1 MRILNMKKIVLIFSL
16 VVVLFLG
23 FLLAAPFLFKGKIL
37 SIIKEQINENVNAKV
52 NFSDD
57 LDLSLIRSFPNLSL
71 QINDIEVVGVDSFA
85 QDTLLRM
92 KTFAA
97 TLDIMSVISG
107 DQIRIK
113 RVLLESPDI
122 HAVILPSGRANWD
135 IAKPSTDTSTTE
147 ESDSSSGFQIALK
160 SYELSNA
167 NIVYDDQEAE
177 MYAAVLGLN
186 HKGSG
191 DFTQDNF
198 ILETLTQ
205 IKSLTYRSE
214 GLNYLTEAEFD
225 AKVDI
230 DMNLPQMR
238 FGFKDNNFR
247 LNALEIGLD
256 GFVAM
261 PNDAIEMDLNLKS
274 NKVSFKELLSLIPA
288 IYQKDFADLETKGE
302 TSLTAQAKG
311 VYNSAIEAYPAFNL
325 KLLVQNAMFKYPA
338 LPEALNNVNIDL
350 EVANADGILDHTVTN
365 LKKLHVELGQEPFDA
380 HLLVR
385 NPMTD
390 PNLDMGL
397 KGSLQL
403 DRIVKLVPLEE
414 GTKLSGKLIADMVA
428 KGRVSQFSGD
438 DYENMNV
445 SGNLIAE
452 QLHYEAKDLPTPF
465 DLSAMELNFQPKEV
479 KLPKFEAKLGHSD
492 ISLNGSLQNFF
503 GYLFKPDEV
512 LKGQLELSSSLLDAN
527 AFMSDEGDQNET
539 PAPEDTVAMQAVEI
553 PANIDFNFRI
563 KGIDKV
569 LYDNLELKNVQGT
582 AHVHDAM
589 LDLTGVRLGIFD
601 GQVEL
606 NGKYDTRDKQNPAT
620 AVKVKLSEVDIQ
632 QSFNYMNSVQKLAP
646 IAKYLNGKVNAEFGL
661 ETLLG
666 QDMSPVLSSLTSDGF
681 FKTSK
686 AVLSGFTPMNT
697 LADRLKLNDLKEV
710 LLTNTNVSYE
720 VADGK
725 VKLKNPV
732 DFKVGNIGVR
742 VLEEGY
748 TTFEQGLNYVM
759 KLDVPAS
766 VIGGNTGGVL
776 DNMLKEVNRS
786 GTDLKAGE
794 RLNINALVGGTIQKP
809 EISTSL
815 KDIGKDALNQVKD
828 QAKQVIDN
836 KKQEAI
842 DKANA
847 AKAKLIA
854 DAEAKGDALITE
866 AHKKA
871 DQLKAEAKKQGD
883 ALIAEADKRA
893 EQLVKDAGA
902 NPVKKEAARR
912 LGEVGKKE
920 AREKAAALNA
930 AAEKQG
936 NELIGKAESEK
947 ARLVAEA
954 SK

>member
-1 MRILNMKKIVLIFSL
+1 MRNLNMKKIVLIFSL
-16 VVVLFLG
+16 VVALLLG
-23 FLLAAPFLFKGKIL
+23 FLIAAPFLFKGKIL
-37 SIIKEQINENVNAKV
+37 SLIKEQVNENVNAKV

-57 LDLSLIRSFPNLSL
+57 LDLSLIRNFPNLSL
-71 QINDIEVVGVDSFA
+71 QINDIEVVGIDSFA

-113 RVLLESPDI
+113 RVFLDQADI
-122 HAVILPSGRANWD
+122 HAVVLESGRTNWD
-135 IAKPSTDTSTTE
+135 IAKASSDTSAVEAADT
-147 ESDSSSGFQIALK
+147 SGGFQIALK
-160 SYELSNA
+160 SYEIANA
-167 NIVYDDQEAE
+167 NIVYDDRAAD
-177 MYAAVLGLN
+177 MYAAILGLN
-186 HKGSG
+186 HSGSG

-198 ILETLTQ
+198 ILETITE

-214 GLNYLTEAEFD
+214 GLAYLNEAEFD
-225 AKVDI
+225 AKVDL

-256 GFVAM
+256 GYIAM
-261 PNDAIEMDLNLKS
+261 PEESIEMDLNLKS
-274 NKVSFKELLSLIPA
+274 NTVSFKELLSLIPA
-288 IYQKDFADLETKGE
+288 IYKQDFADLETKGE
-302 TSLTAQAKG
+302 TSLSAQVKG
-311 VYNSAIEAYPAFNL
+311 VYNSVLESYPAFNL

-338 LPEALNNVNIDL
+338 LPEALNNVQIDL
-350 EVANADGILDHTVTN
+350 QIDNADGVLDHTITN
-365 LKKLHVELGQEPFDA
+365 LKRLHVELGQEPFDA
-380 HLLVR
+380 HLMLR
-385 NPMTD
+385 NPMSD
-390 PNLDMGL
+390 PDLDMGL
-397 KGSLQL
+397 KGSLVL
-403 DRIVKLVPLEE
+403 DRISKLIPLEE
-414 GTKLSGKLIADMVA
+414 GTKLSGKLTTDMQA

-445 SGNLIAE
+445 AGNLLVE

-465 DLSAMELNFQPKEV
+465 DMSVMELNFQPKEV
-479 KLPKFEAKLGHSD
+479 KLPRLEGKLGHSD
-492 ISLNGSLQNFF
+492 FNLTGSLQNFF
-503 GYLFKPDEV
+503 GYMFKPNEV

-527 AFMSDEGDQNET
+527 AFMSESGDQKET
-539 PAPEDTVAMQAVEI
+539 PTPADTVAMEAIEI

-569 LYDNLELKNVQGT
+569 LYDNLEIKNVQGS

-589 LDLTGVRLGIFD
+589 LDLSGIRLGIFN

-606 NGKYDTRDKQNPAT
+606 NGKYDTRDKMNPAT

-646 IAKYLNGKVNAEFGL
+646 IAKYLTGKVNAEFGL

-666 QDMSPVLSSLTSDGF
+666 QDMSPVLSSLTSEGF
-681 FKTSK
+681 FKTSQ
-686 AVLSGFTPMNT
+686 AVLSGFTPMNS
-697 LADRLKLNDLKEV
+697 LADKLKLNDLKEV
-710 LLTNTNVSYE
+710 ILTNTNVSYE

-742 VLEEGY
+742 ILEEGY
-748 TTFEQGLNYVM
+748 TTFDQGLNYVM
-759 KLDVPAS
+759 KLDVPAAA
-766 VIGGNTGGVL
+766 IGASAGGVL

-809 EISTSL
+809 VISTSL
-815 KDIGKDALNQVKD
+815 KDIGKDAINQVKD

-836 KKQEAI
+836 TKKEALE
-842 DKANA
+842 KANA

-854 DAEAKGDALITE
+854 DAEAKGDALIAE
-866 AHKKA
+866 ARKKA
-871 DQLKAEAKKQGD
+871 EQLKAEAKKQGD

-893 EQLVKDAGA
+893 EQLVKEAGV
-902 NPVKKEAARR
+902 NPIKKEAARR
-912 LGEVGKKE
+912 LGDAGKKE
-920 AREKAAALNA
+920 AREKAAQLNTE
-930 AAEKQG
+930 AEKQG
-936 NELIGKAESEK
+936 NDLISKAEAEK

>member
-1 MRILNMKKIVLIFSL
+1 MRNLNMKKIVLIFSL
-16 VVVLFLG
+16 VVALLLG

-37 SIIKEQINENVNAKV
+37 SLIKEQVNENVNAKV

-57 LDLSLIRSFPNLSL
+57 LDLSLIRNFPNLSL
-71 QINDIEVVGVDSFA
+71 QINDIEVVGIDSFA

-92 KTFAA
+92 KSFAA
-97 TLDIMSVISG
+97 TLDIMSVLSG

-113 RVLLESPDI
+113 RVLLDEPTI
-122 HAVILPSGRANWD
+122 HAVVLASGKANWD
-135 IAKPSTDTSTTE
+135 IAKPASDTATVE
-147 ESDSSSGFQIALK
+147 EPDSSAGFQIALK
-160 SYELSNA
+160 SYEIANA
-167 NIVYDDQEAE
+167 TIVYDDRSAD
-177 MYAAVLGLN
+177 MYAAILGLN

-198 ILETLTQ
+198 ILETITQ
-205 IKSLTYRSE
+205 IQSLTYRSE
-214 GLNYLTEAEFD
+214 GLTYLNEAEFD
-225 AKVDI
+225 AKVDL

-238 FGFKDNNFR
+238 FGFKENNFR

-256 GFVAM
+256 GYVAM
-261 PNDAIEMDLNLKS
+261 PEEAIEMDLNLKS

-288 IYQKDFADLETKGE
+288 IYKQDFADLQTKGE
-302 TSLTAQAKG
+302 TSLSAQAKG
-311 VYNSAIEAYPAFNL
+311 VYNSVLETYPAFNL
-325 KLLVQNAMFKYPA
+325 KLLVQNAMFKYPS
-338 LPEALNNVNIDL
+338 LPEALNNVQIDL
-350 EVANADGILDHTVTN
+350 QIDNADGVLDHTVTN

-380 HLLVR
+380 HMVLR
-385 NPMTD
+385 NPMSD
-390 PNLDMGL
+390 PDLDLGL
-397 KGSLQL
+397 KGSLVL
-403 DRIVKLVPLEE
+403 DRMAKLIPLEE
-414 GTKLSGKLIADMVA
+414 GTKLSGKVSTDMVA

-445 SGNLIAE
+445 SGNLLVE
-452 QLHYEAKDLPTPF
+452 QLHYEAKDLPTPV
-465 DLSAMELNFQPKEV
+465 DLRVMELHFQPKEV
-479 KLPKFEAKLGHSD
+479 KLPQLEAKLGHSD
-492 ISLNGSLQNFF
+492 FSMNGSLQNFF
-503 GYLFKPDEV
+503 GYLFKPNEV
-512 LKGQLELSSSLLDAN
+512 LKGQLEMSSSLLDAN
-527 AFMSDEGDQNET
+527 AFMSESGDQNENPT
-539 PAPEDTVAMQAVEI
+539 PADTVAMEAVEI
-553 PANIDFNFRI
+553 PANIDFSFRI

-569 LYDNLELKNVQGT
+569 LYDNLEIKNVQGT

-589 LDLTGVRLGIFD
+589 LDLTGVQLGIFD

-606 NGKYDTRDKQNPAT
+606 NGKYDTRNKMNPSA
-620 AVKVKLSEVDIQ
+620 ALKVKLSQVDIQ

-646 IAKYLNGKVNAEFGL
+646 IAKYLTGKVNAEFGL

-666 QDMSPVLSSLTSDGF
+666 QDMSPVLSSLTSEGF
-681 FKTSK
+681 FKTSQ
-686 AVLSGFTPMNT
+686 AVLSGFTPMNS
-697 LADRLKLNDLKEV
+697 LSEKLKLKDLKEIV
-710 LLTNTNVSYE
+710 LTNTNISYE

-742 VLEEGY
+742 VMEEGY

-766 VIGGNTGGVL
+766 AIGASAGGVL

-794 RLNINALVGGTIQKP
+794 RLNINALVGGTIQNP
-809 EISTSL
+809 IITTSL
-815 KDIGKDALNQVKD
+815 KDIGKDAINQVKD

-836 KKQEAI
+836 TKKEAI

-854 DAEAKGDALITE
+854 DAEAKGDALIAE
-866 AHKKA
+866 ARKKA

-893 EQLVKDAGA
+893 DQLVKDAGA
-902 NPVKKEAARR
+902 NPIKKEAARR
-912 LGEVGKKE
+912 LGETGKKE
-920 AREKAAALNA
+920 AREKAAQLNA
-930 AAEKQG
+930 QAEKQG
-936 NELIGKAESEK
+936 NDLISKAEAEK